1 MSSELP
7 AKPSLEQLKKQAKDL
22 LAAHADRLPTCLPVL
37 RQLHK
42 FKDADD
48 QAVFSAPL
56 KLADVQFAL
65 AMDYGFTTWDDL
77 VRHVEGRQSGLG
89 ERAARAWT
97 RLRKSGALA
106 GIVGG
111 DATPV
116 SDGSWE
122 VFTIFEIEGPKGRF
136 TVHETEPGEPTNRLL
151 RQKGLAEFLISLGI
165 QAPRITTLE
174 VDGQT
179 LGIYPNLGGE
189 SFSGETFRDKF
200 SPADRELY
208 VTQVAEM
215 LDRMHAVPVAE
226 ACRILGV
233 PVMSLEEAARQN
245 RFGGYLDLPV
255 IEGKLAKEMDVDRAL
270 YDAWRETREWIT
282 TFVSTPG
289 DLVFGHHDMWLYNTR
304 VTKTPE
310 GYRLT
315 GVSGLHNAGLG
326 NLYDEFLRVG
336 GLGLYDGVDGE
347 PVGRPIIEA
356 YNRMPGH
363 TRRVEEDP
371 LRHAIAAFWFYLAH
385 ENTGDSRLNLLGRAK
400 RTLLRG

>member
-22 LAAHADRLPTCLPVL
+22 LAAHADRSMTCLPVL
-37 RQLHK
+37 RHLHR
-42 FKDADD
+42 FKDLDD

-89 ERAARAWT
+89 ERAARALA
-97 RLRKSGALA
+97 RLRKSGVLA
-106 GIVGG
+106 AIIGG
-111 DATPV
+111 EAKSV
-116 SDGSWE
+116 ADGSWE
-122 VFTIFEIEGPKGRF
+122 IFTIFEVEGPKGWF
-136 TVHETEPGEPTNRLL
+136 SVHQADPGEPAHRIL
-151 RQKGLAEFLISLGI
+151 RQKGMADFLISLGI
-165 QAPRITTLE
+165 QAPRITMLE
-174 VDGQT
+174 VEGQT
-179 LGIYPNLGGE
+179 FGIYPYLGGE
-189 SFSGETFRDKF
+189 SFSGDKYEKEF

-215 LDRMHAVPVAE
+215 LDRMHAVPVAD
-226 ACRILGV
+226 ACRILGI
-233 PVMSLEEAARQN
+233 PARTAEEAAKEF

-255 IEGKLAKEMDVDRAL
+255 IEGKLSRELDADRAL
-270 YDAWRETREWIT
+270 YDAWRETRQWVT

-289 DLVFGHHDMWLYNTR
+289 DLVFGHHDMWLDMTR

-315 GVSGLHNAGLG
+315 GVQGLHNAGLA
-326 NLYDEFLRVG
+326 NLYDEFLRVA
-336 GLGLYDGVDGE
+336 GLGMYVDGE
-347 PVGRPIIEA
+347 PVGRAIIDA
-356 YNRMPGH
+356 YNRIPGH

-385 ENTGDSRLNLLGRAK
+385 ETAGENRLKFLSNAK
-400 RTLLRG
+400 QTLRKG